1 MVCVDVPVV
10 QFKVPQAVSRLV
22 HEVFLS
28 LTEPPDL
35 APAQVMRPPP
45 LKKYLMALADEK
57 VMVWVAVN
65 NEFQDEENVATPPA
79 VVVVPTPTA
88 LLRLV
93 NTLLR
98 LVEKLFLKSMVSP
111 TVGLVTAVTVVL
123 VWLADEVNLENKV
136 AQCVAVTVAAADTG
150 VIVVV

>member
-1 MVCVDVPVV
+1 MPVV

-28 LTEPPDL
+28 LTDPPDL
-35 APAQVMRPPP
+35 SPAQVMRPPP
-45 LKKYLMALADEK
+45 LKKYRMALADAK

-65 NEFQDEENVATPPA
+65 EVAQAVERVATPLA
-79 VVVVPTPTA
+79 VMVVPTPTA

-98 LVEKLFLKSMVSP
+98 LVEKLFLKSMISP
-111 TVGLVTAVTVVL
+111 VTGLVTAVTEVL
-123 VWLADEVNLENKV
+123 V
-136 AQCVAVTVAAADTG
+136 
-150 VIVVV
+150 